1 MHVAITHLVDL
12 CVRRNTFDVSDFSAF
27 IFNVELHVLVLWAFS
42 VSLMLHRLVWWR
54 VLQFDLLWQSETRCR
69 PKQLKHSCLVWLFS
83 YTDASFHILDH
94 HLKSAYQYKMQNICE
109 VSLEW
114 SLGHILDFIIG
125 FWLGVVFCIEFY
137 ILFICSLNKL
147 FLSYPSIQLVEP
159 CPLATFLVI
168 LFIITGTRRDQ

>member
-54 VLQFDLLWQSETRCR
+54 VLKFDLLWQSETRCR

-114 SLGHILDFIIG
+114 SLGHLLDFIIG
-125 FWLGVVFCIEFY
+125 F
-137 ILFICSLNKL
+137 ILTGCSILHWVLYPLYL
-147 FLSYPSIQLVEP
+147 FQPLTFQVPWTNCFSVIQVSNW
-159 CPLATFLVI
+159 
-168 LFIITGTRRDQ
+168 

>member
-54 VLQFDLLWQSETRCR
+54 VLKFDLLWQSETRCR

-94 HLKSAYQYKMQNICE
+94 HLKNAYQYKMHNICE

-114 SLGHILDFIIG
+114 SLGHLLDFIIG
-125 FWLGVVFCIEFY
+125 F
-137 ILFICSLNKL
+137 ILTGCSILHWVLYPLYL
-147 FLSYPSIQLVEP
+147 FQPLTFQVPWTNCFSVIQVSNW
-159 CPLATFLVI
+159 
-168 LFIITGTRRDQ
+168 